1 MILPS
6 EALRRAAEDTFA
18 NLAFMFP
25 AGEAG
30 EGQGE
35 VSAWRAVALSF
46 TGPLNGKLAMKVSD
60 DLPVPI
66 AANMLGL
73 DDETPTAEQQADALR
88 ELLNVICGN
97 MLPILA
103 GSEEVFDVG
112 APAIVDAAGF
122 EIQDPIR
129 LWLEGGVA
137 ELSLVLT

>member
-1 MILPS
+1 
-6 EALRRAAEDTFA
+6 
-18 NLAFMFP
+18 
-25 AGEAG
+25 
-30 EGQGE
+30 
-35 VSAWRAVALSF
+35 
-46 TGPLNGKLAMKVSD
+46 
-60 DLPVPI
+60 
-66 AANMLGL
+66 
-73 DDETPTAEQQADALR
+73 
-88 ELLNVICGN
+88 VICGN